1 MKVATF
7 IAVCALA
14 VGMVLAGEQAKDAS
28 QGNEQLVTVAAKG
41 LGTTV
46 EAARKDASRAAI
58 EQAVGQFVD
67 AETIAENDNIVK
79 DRILTYSAAIIESL
93 EVVGDPGKNDDGLF
107 VVNVLAKI
115 KKTKLQEKLKA
126 ENIPVKVDG
135 TSLAAK
141 LGSIQDEKESTLAIL
156 KEAVKGWP
164 VDQLRCEFE
173 KTEDGKPK
181 FEFGSDGEVFI
192 NVTVS
197 HDRVAYGAF
206 AKNLMDK
213 LDALGFEYK
222 EENVDV
228 RHLSVYYVD
237 MNYVGTKI
245 EVPVCFPVRKSAN
258 AAKVRTYKKTC
269 DYYSK
274 IYDTLGSSGNGFYVS
289 FELLAGEELLA
300 SARSYGAWCPNFN
313 QILNREGDKE
323 LSQSI
328 KISLGKIAKEDLAD
342 VTDLKYKVEYD

>member
-228 RHLSVYYVD
+228 GCLYNYDVD
-237 MNYVGTKI
+237 YTG

-269 DYYSK
+269 DYVDEIK
-274 IYDTLGSSGNGFYVS
+274 RTLCSHDSRVS

-300 SARSYGAWCPNFN
+300 SARSSVVGCYDFN
-313 QILNREGDKE
+313 QLLRSNVKGLSLNY
-323 LSQSI
+323 

-342 VTDLKYKVEYD
+342 VTDLKYKVEYDN

>member
-197 HDRVAYGAF
+197 HDRVAYSAF

-222 EENVDV
+222 EENDDVGRLCNYDVD
-228 RHLSVYYVD
+228 YTGQ
-237 MNYVGTKI
+237 NTI

-269 DYYSK
+269 DYVDEINRTLYSH
-274 IYDTLGSSGNGFYVS
+274 GSRVS

-300 SARSYGAWCPNFN
+300 SARSIWAGCYHFN
-313 QILNREGDKE
+313 QLLRSNVSEGLSLNY
-323 LSQSI
+323 

-342 VTDLKYKVEYD
+342 VTDLKYKVEYNN